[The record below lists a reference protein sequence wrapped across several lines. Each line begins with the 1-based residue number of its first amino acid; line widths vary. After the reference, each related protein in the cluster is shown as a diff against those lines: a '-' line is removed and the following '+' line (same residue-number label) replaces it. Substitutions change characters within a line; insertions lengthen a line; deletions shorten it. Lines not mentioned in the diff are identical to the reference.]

1 MSARAREEAV
11 QDNSDLFARPTD
23 TTGPAVDRSVRA
35 VGGKIF
41 LSTVFNTRPSPAPSL
56 ASRDSSGIRAMSLSR
71 GVRSMRQCASR
82 KMGSSNVAGS
92 GIGMMFDRVVPD
104 AEWFLTGNPPARVRR
119 PTTFLPTRYDG
130 SGQAGFAGPMYVR
143 TLFGIRQEEIAGN
156 FIAHSVLSE
165 RALRTLEPGI
175 CRQRCGPL
183 DNARAPRRK

>member
-11 QDNSDLFARPTD
+11 QDNSGLFARPTD

-82 KMGSSNVAGS
+82 KMGSSNFAGS
-92 GIGMMFDRVVPD
+92 GIGMMFDRDASD

-130 SGQAGFAGPMYVR
+130 PGQAGFAGPMYVR
-143 TLFGIRQEEIAGN
+143 TLFGIRQGEIAGN
-156 FIAHSVLSE
+156 FISRSILSE
-165 RALRTLEPGI
+165 RTLRTLEQGI
-175 CRQRCGPL
+175 LRKRCGP
-183 DNARAPRRK
+183 PGQRRSPTA